1 VRPLFDSIYNYSY
14 SIFWKIKGGPAHWAG
29 RVGPAR
35 PLPTVDALEMKLMAA
50 RQGPG

>member
-14 SIFWKIKGGPAHWAG
+14 SIFWKIKRGPAHWAG

-35 PLPTVDALEMKLMAA
+35 TLPTVDALEVKLVAA